1 MPWFW
6 TSTSNTDNAFD
17 SLDANSRDFLRKT
30 PSIPTSRSSN
40 PTTNTTSSRT
50 TADSFTSKQ
59 AFPYSSTVSAE
70 SPANNAAS
78 DLPSQTLFPDGRYAH
93 LWSTYHP
100 PPLSGNPLTSSSNPS
115 TPVITEIT
123 PQEQLSS
130 LLSVYRNKRSTS
142 HKAALSNCVLEH
154 IAEIE
159 CLTTSSIY
167 NKIKGCS
174 TETKQFTRCFTLQ
187 GKMLR
192 AMGWLDSRIED
203 DGKGDERREGM
214 LNRAD
219 ELWTEVKRRAELRN
233 SGRTVDEELGRI
245 DFGHDRSSLEKGVEE
260 GDVKG
265 EEALKKREEELWKVF
280 KASRWDN
287 LRKEVEGLPL
297 DQKVLE
303 LELQLAESKAHEEYG
318 EQITQFYDIEL
329 QDRRKRKVEGHTS
342 MGDWLKWLSGWTQ

>member
-1 MPWFW
+1 
-6 TSTSNTDNAFD
+6 
-17 SLDANSRDFLRKT
+17 
-30 PSIPTSRSSN
+30 
-40 PTTNTTSSRT
+40 
-50 TADSFTSKQ
+50 
-59 AFPYSSTVSAE
+59 
-70 SPANNAAS
+70 
-78 DLPSQTLFPDGRYAH
+78 
-93 LWSTYHP
+93 
-100 PPLSGNPLTSSSNPS
+100 
-115 TPVITEIT
+115 
-123 PQEQLSS
+123 
-130 LLSVYRNKRSTS
+130 
-142 HKAALSNCVLEH
+142 
-154 IAEIE
+154 
-159 CLTTSSIY
+159 
-167 NKIKGCS
+167 
-174 TETKQFTRCFTLQ
+174 
-187 GKMLR
+187 MLR